1 MRLVNR
7 TFDELQPGERAEV
20 RRLVTADDLY
30 VFAVSSG
37 NFNPMHLPHT
47 DLDGD
52 GTPERVAPGMFV
64 ASLISGVLG
73 TQMPGLARSTAVRC
87 WISTPA
93 PMRAKS

>member
-52 GTPERVAPGMFV
+52 GTTEIIAATVSGQIQAWTAAGVPLSGTGMTRS
-64 ASLISGVLG
+64 ASTGDS
-73 TQMPGLARSTAVRC
+73 
-87 WISTPA
+87 
-93 PMRAKS
+93 RAS